1 MEKTDIKSMEYEEL
15 IKFFTDMGEKPFRA
29 KQVYQWMHEKQAD
42 GFEDM
47 TNLSKN
53 LREKLSE
60 TCTYTCLE
68 NVQTLVSKLDGT
80 RKYLFRLA
88 DGYVIE
94 SVLMRYQH
102 GNSVCISTQ
111 VGCRMGCRF
120 CASTVGGLT
129 RSLATSE
136 ILDQIY
142 EIERHIGERVSNV
155 IIMGIGEPLDN
166 YENVI
171 RFIRMLSDENGLHIS
186 QRNITLSTCGLVP
199 KIYDLMREELT
210 ITLAIS
216 LHAPNDEIRREMMP
230 VANRFSMNEIMD
242 ACRKYIEETGRR
254 ITFEYTMVQGTND
267 SRENAL
273 ELAARLR
280 GMLCHVNLIPLNAVE
295 GRMGHRSVPEN
306 IRQFQSVLES
316 HHINVTIRREMG
328 SDIDAACGQLRN
340 KNR

>member
-1 MEKTDIKSMEYEEL
+1 M
-15 IKFFTDMGEKPFRA
+15 
-29 KQVYQWMHEKQAD
+29 
-42 GFEDM
+42 
-47 TNLSKN
+47 
-53 LREKLSE
+53 
-60 TCTYTCLE
+60 
-68 NVQTLVSKLDGT
+68 
-80 RKYLFRLA
+80 
-88 DGYVIE
+88 
-94 SVLMRYQH
+94 
-102 GNSVCISTQ
+102 
-111 VGCRMGCRF
+111 
-120 CASTVGGLT
+120 
-129 RSLATSE
+129 
-136 ILDQIY
+136 
-142 EIERHIGERVSNV
+142 
-155 IIMGIGEPLDN
+155 
-166 YENVI
+166 
-171 RFIRMLSDENGLHIS
+171 
-186 QRNITLSTCGLVP
+186 P

>member
-1 MEKTDIKSMEYEEL
+1 MTDIKSMNMEEL
-15 IKFFTDMGEKPFRA
+15 KELMVQIGEKPFRA
-29 KQVYQWMHEKQAD
+29 KQIYGWLHEHLVTSYDEMANIPKS
-42 GFEDM
+42 
-47 TNLSKN
+47 LK
-53 LREKLSE
+53 EKLKE
-60 TCTYTCLE
+60 YPITVLE
-68 NVQTLVSKLDGT
+68 ELDVQTSKVDGT
-80 RKYLFRLA
+80 RKYLFRLS
-88 DGYVIE
+88 DGNMIE
-94 SVLMRYQH
+94 SVLMRYKY
-102 GNSVCISTQ
+102 GNSVCISSQ
-111 VGCRMGCRF
+111 AGCRMGCRF
-120 CASTVGGLT
+120 CASTIGGLT
-129 RSLATSE
+129 RNLLPSE
-136 ILDQIY
+136 MLDQIY
-142 EIERHIGERVSNV
+142 RIQTSIGERISNV
-155 IIMGIGEPLDN
+155 VVMGTGEPLDN
-166 YENVI
+166 YDNLL
-171 RFIRMLSDENGLHIS
+171 RFIHILTEDGGIHIS
-186 QRNITLSTCGLVP
+186 QRNLTVSTCGLVP
-199 KIYDLMREELT
+199 RIYELADEKLQM
-210 ITLAIS
+210 TLAVS